1 MLMFLLLSYYHSEI
15 MQLFSIGLYQLNQD
29 GSNVY
34 LDNGKMAETYSIE
47 DILSYSKVWTGFRSP
62 PERHVVEKRAQ
73 PIARGGNSL
82 SGRQWSVSSSP
93 SLLLN
98 LLYF

>member
-1 MLMFLLLSYYHSEI
+1 

-62 PERHVVEKRAQ
+62 PERHVVAKRSQ